1 MARLPLNQ
9 TSLHEQSK
17 RLAAFERFLPSVD
30 LKRRQLIA
38 ERNKAIRTL
47 TERREQLQTV
57 LEQAAAELPMLAGAR
72 LKLTDLVTVADCDVV
87 QENLM
92 GVRLPALREVRFDQR
107 PYALLA
113 SPPWLDRLVDFLI
126 DAMELELRFRVEEER
141 LKLLEEAVRKSTQRF
156 NLFDKVL
163 IPRTR
168 AHIRQIRLFLADQST
183 AAVVRA
189 KIAKSR
195 GTGEAY

>member
-9 TSLHEQSK
+9 TSLHSQSK
-17 RLAAFERFLPSVD
+17 RLAAFEKFLPSVD

-38 ERNKAIRTL
+38 ERNKAIKVLDR
-47 TERREQLQTV
+47 RREQLETV
-57 LEQAAAELPMLAGAR
+57 MSRVAEELPMLTGGPEDLNSLIKVAGV
-72 LKLTDLVTVADCDVV
+72 DIVE
-87 QENLM
+87 ENLM
-92 GVRLPALREVRFDQR
+92 GVRLPVLKKVSFDRR

-113 SPPWLDRLVDFLI
+113 RPHWIDRLVDFLV
-126 DAMELELRFRVEEER
+126 DAMELQLQCQVDEER
-141 LKLLEEAVRKSTQRF
+141 LRILEDAVRKSTQRF

-168 AHIRQIRLFLADQST
+168 ANIRQIQLFLSDQST

-189 KIAKSR
+189 KIAKTRVER
-195 GTGEAY
+195 GS

>member
-9 TSLHEQSK
+9 TSLHSQSK
-17 RLAAFERFLPSVD
+17 RLAAYVKFLPSVD

-47 TERREQLQTV
+47 DERRRQLETV
-57 LEQAAAELPMLAGAR
+57 MERVAKELPMLTGGPE
-72 LKLTDLVTVADCDVV
+72 DLDSLMKVSGSEVIE
-87 QENLM
+87 ENLM
-92 GVRLPALREVRFDQR
+92 GVRLPVLKDVRFDRR

-113 SPPWLDRLVDFLI
+113 RPHWIDRLVDFLV
-126 DAMELELRFRVEEER
+126 DAMELELQCQIDAER
-141 LKLLEEAVRKSTQRF
+141 LRILEEAVRKSTQRF

-168 AHIRQIRLFLADQST
+168 ANIRQIQLFLSDQST

-195 GTGEAY
+195 AAGDAT

>member
-38 ERNKAIRTL
+38 ERNKAIRAVA
-47 TERREQLQTV
+47 ERRDQLATV
-57 LEQAAAELPMLAGAR
+57 YARVARELPMLGPAT
-72 LKLTDLVTVADCDVV
+72 LKLTDLVTVSDCDVV
-87 QENLM
+87 EENLM
-92 GVRLPALREVRFDQR
+92 GVRLPVLREARFDR
-107 PYALLA
+107 HPYTLLA
-113 SPPWLDRLVDFLI
+113 SPPWVDRLVDYLI
-126 DAMELELRFRVEEER
+126 DAMELELQYRIEEQR
-141 LKLLEEAVRKSTQRF
+141 LQLLEEAVRKSTQRF

>member
-9 TSLHEQSK
+9 TSLHSQSK
-17 RLAAFERFLPSVD
+17 RLAAYEKFLPSVD

-38 ERNKAIRTL
+38 ERNKAIKVLER
-47 TERREQLQTV
+47 RREQVETV
-57 LEQAAAELPMLAGAR
+57 MSRVAEELPMLTGGPEDLDSLVKVAGV
-72 LKLTDLVTVADCDVV
+72 DIVE
-87 QENLM
+87 ENLM
-92 GVRLPALREVRFDQR
+92 GVRLPVLKNVNFDRR

-113 SPPWLDRLVDFLI
+113 RPHWIDRLVDFLV
-126 DAMELELRFRVEEER
+126 DAMELELQQQVDEER
-141 LKLLEEAVRKSTQRF
+141 LRILEEAVRKSTQRF

-168 AHIRQIRLFLADQST
+168 ANIRQIQLFLSDQST

-195 GTGEAY
+195 VGGGT

>member
-9 TSLHEQSK
+9 TSLHDQSK

-38 ERNKAIRTL
+38 ERNKAMRKL
-47 TERREQLQTV
+47 AERREQLQTV
-57 LEQAAAELPMLAGAR
+57 LNRAADELPMLDGAT
-72 LKLTDLVTVADCDVV
+72 LSLANLVAVSGCDIVE
-87 QENLM
+87 ENQM
-92 GVRLPALREVRFDQR
+92 GVRLPVLREVHCEQQS
-107 PYALLA
+107 YALLA
-113 SPPWLDRLVDFLI
+113 SPPWLDHLVEYLI
-126 DAMELELRFRVEEER
+126 DAMELELHCRVDAER
-141 LKLLEEAVRKSTQRF
+141 LRLLEEAVRKSTQRF

-168 AHIRQIRLFLADQST
+168 ANIRRIQLFLADQST

-195 GTGEAY
+195 VAGEAV